1 MSYACVMEQQG
12 APGTGNQSTTKPI
25 EVSTLVRALEASWD
39 HLTAFRG
46 DTREGNPAFGQC
58 YPTSR
63 VVQWFYPEY
72 EIAKGEVWTG
82 STLEEHYWNVRRAHG
97 ENEFL
102 DLSWQQFPTGS
113 TIRSFSLLD
122 RDALGDSV
130 RAKDRCALLLG
141 RVLFYLSTHSKET
154 SP

>member
-1 MSYACVMEQQG
+1 MEQQG
-12 APGTGNQSTTKPI
+12 APGTGNQSSATPI

-46 DTREGNPAFGQC
+46 DIRAGNPAFGQC

-63 VVQWFYPEY
+63 VVQWFYPDY

-82 STLEEHYWNVRRAHG
+82 ASLEEHYWNVRRVHG
-97 ENEFL
+97 EDEFL

-113 TIRSFSLLD
+113 TIRPMPTWRNRPGSPSAGG
-122 RDALGDSV
+122 RACASARALRS
-130 RAKDRCALLLG
+130 RR
-141 RVLFYLSTHSKET
+141 
-154 SP
+154 